1 MTSKQF
7 NKMKRREKLSLV
19 HYEAFKI
26 DDIFP
31 WTGVLRI
38 VTIYKLFNFIV
49 EIECILTGENLGI
62 TYVVGHNSYNILL
75 EKYPHHFDKFKR
87 EVLHNL
93 I

>member
-1 MTSKQF
+1 MNYEQF
-7 NKMKRREKLSLV
+7 NKLERKEKLLLI
-19 HYEAFKI
+19 HYEAHKI

-38 VTIYKLFNFIV
+38 VTIYKLNDFIV

-62 TYVVGHNSYNILL
+62 TYVVGHKSYDILL

-87 EVLHNL
+87 EVLYNL